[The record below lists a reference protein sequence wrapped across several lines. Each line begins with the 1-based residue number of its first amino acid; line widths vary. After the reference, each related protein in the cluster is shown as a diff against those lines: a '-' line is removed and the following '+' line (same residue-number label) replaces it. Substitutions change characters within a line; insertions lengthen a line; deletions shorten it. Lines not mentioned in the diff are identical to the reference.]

1 VSVRSFPDSGITTP
15 TGLSHRRAPAG
26 VEEPRPGTRAPIPS
40 SSPARKESRGGVSPA
55 MVIVSETVD
64 SSREIS
70 YASLLPSETGI
81 PV

>member
-1 VSVRSFPDSGITTP
+1 MSVRSFPDSGITTP

-40 SSPARKESRGGVSPA
+40 SSPARRRAAEGSHRL
-55 MVIVSETVD
+55 IVSETVD